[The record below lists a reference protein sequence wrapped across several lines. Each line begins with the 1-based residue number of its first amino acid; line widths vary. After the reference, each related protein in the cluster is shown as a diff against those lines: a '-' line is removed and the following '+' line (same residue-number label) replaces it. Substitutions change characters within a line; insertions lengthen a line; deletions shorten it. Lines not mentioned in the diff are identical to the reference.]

1 MLGDVEATVKN
12 ARHFPLSISNH
23 NRLSTIIESLHSMLR
38 VASRAPRLSR
48 EDNENN
54 ERTTALVRICSGRPP
69 VLLQAPLTS
78 LASLIRASLVILNSS
93 VQYNLLFLICFMTEY
108 MSQSLRENK
117 TATSPQP

>member
-1 MLGDVEATVKN
+1 
-12 ARHFPLSISNH
+12 
-23 NRLSTIIESLHSMLR
+23 MLR

-93 VQYNLLFLICFMTEY
+93 VQHNLLFLICFMTEY